1 MEGFASAIRIFF
13 PYMMGECYIMM
24 GEVHINGNAW
34 AFEISAARNQE
45 LRCDSQ
51 EHENARE
58 SLDIAI
64 AMSLSE
70 EKREEEELARILAL
84 SLEEKWIQNT

>member
-1 MEGFASAIRIFF
+1 ML
-13 PYMMGECYIMM
+13 
-24 GEVHINGNAW
+24 GEVNINGNAR

-45 LRCDSQ
+45 PRRDSQ

-58 SLDIAI
+58 SLDIKI
-64 AMSLSE
+64 ATFLSE

-84 SLEEKWIQNT
+84 SLEEK

>member
-1 MEGFASAIRIFF
+1 
-13 PYMMGECYIMM
+13 MMGEFYIMM
-24 GEVHINGNAW
+24 GEVNINGNAW
-34 AFEISAARNQE
+34 VFEISAARNQE

-51 EHENARE
+51 KQENARE

>member
-1 MEGFASAIRIFF
+1 
-13 PYMMGECYIMM
+13 MMGEFYIMM
-24 GEVHINGNAW
+24 GEVDINGNARV
-34 AFEISAARNQE
+34 FEISAARNQE

-64 AMSLSE
+64 DIKL
-70 EKREEEELARILAL
+70 
-84 SLEEKWIQNT
+84 